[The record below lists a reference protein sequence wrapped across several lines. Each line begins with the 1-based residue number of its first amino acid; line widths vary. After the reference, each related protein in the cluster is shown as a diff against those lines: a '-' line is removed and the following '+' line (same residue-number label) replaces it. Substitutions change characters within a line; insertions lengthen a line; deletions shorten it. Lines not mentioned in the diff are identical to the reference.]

1 MLIFTTIFLDFLPD
15 QMYYLYFVIPMQL
28 LLSRSKN
35 RDGSDWCQRLDN
47 DLNNSKMT
55 MYLGIF
61 NCGWCLYE
69 YHNNFTW
76 MLHSY
81 KILDRHH
88 VLRSHDPTLVPNFD
102 FCEKA
107 IIPLFFILLLFVFRI
122 FFLSL
127 KRCNRSNFFSRL
139 SAQLFL
145 PV

>member
-55 MYLGIF
+55 MYLGKF
-61 NCGWCLYE
+61 NCGWCLFE
-69 YHNNFTW
+69 YHNDFTW

-81 KILDRHH
+81 KIFHMRIFWVNDLPCIW
-88 VLRSHDPTLVPNFD
+88 VEKILNLILPYLRNSCVFNSFVPHKILCMSKYLWRNENKTTKVRTLV
-102 FCEKA
+102 
-107 IIPLFFILLLFVFRI
+107 
-122 FFLSL
+122 
-127 KRCNRSNFFSRL
+127 
-139 SAQLFL
+139 
-145 PV
+145 